1 MLDIGEVCIYCKD
14 LEGSLSFYKD
24 ILGLEEITLPG
35 LTGDRVRLLRA
46 GQTMLGLVRA
56 SPTAKPTKV
65 DGHTGINHFAFFVNN
80 IKGEVSALRKKGVK
94 ILTEPHEIV
103 KGFWGVFFEGPDDV
117 KVQLLEFTEGLP
129 WK

>member
-14 LEGSLSFYKD
+14 LQESLSFYKD

-46 GQTMLGLVRA
+46 GPAMLGLVQA
-56 SPTAKPTKV
+56 GPTDKPAKV
-65 DGHTGINHFAFFVNN
+65 DGHTGINHFAFFVSN
-80 IKGEVSALRKKGVK
+80 IKEAVSELRKKGVK
-94 ILTEPHEIV
+94 ILAEPHEIA
-103 KGFWGVFFEGPDDV
+103 KGFWGVFFEGPDGV
-117 KVQLLEFTEGLP
+117 KVQLLEFTEGPP